1 MYAGLQTNRKSF
13 SNLRETCHKTWQVH
27 HCEGCCYLPVDL
39 PTQSRRYLYRTD
51 IFNCIMLSTP
61 ANPRP
66 NIITDLYPAHFSKPL
81 TPFEFL
87 VNHASCLT
95 KHSNGVSGLEKCAGY
110 ESVIILGLGFAGVL
124 SIMQLNMSVR

>member
-95 KHSNGVSGLEKCAGY
+95 KPCNLT
-110 ESVIILGLGFAGVL
+110 VIPLLPKDPQRLPQRSENNIVTED
-124 SIMQLNMSVR
+124 N